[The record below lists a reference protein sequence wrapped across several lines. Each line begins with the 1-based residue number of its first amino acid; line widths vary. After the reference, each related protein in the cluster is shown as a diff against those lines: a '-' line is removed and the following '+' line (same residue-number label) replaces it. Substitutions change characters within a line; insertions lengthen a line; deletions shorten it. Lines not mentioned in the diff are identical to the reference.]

1 MGPEVSSE
9 GEAPEFVL
17 EGRTGA
23 EQTRKRFV
31 GFQLCSLGFCLIKI
45 FYIGCFS
52 VQRGFLIPLVL
63 DVAAWPLKILHP
75 SPD

>member
-1 MGPEVSSE
+1 MGPGVSSE

-31 GFQLCSLGFCLIKI
+31 R
-45 FYIGCFS
+45 FS
-52 VQRGFLIPLVL
+52 AV
-63 DVAAWPLKILHP
+63 
-75 SPD
+75 